1 MNVRQ
6 LEAFRAVMQSGT
18 ITAAAEL
25 LHVSQP
31 AVSKL
36 IANLEASCGY
46 DLFVRRAGRTLP
58 TPEAQ
63 QLFGKV
69 DQMFLGV
76 DQIRRASNDIRDQ
89 RGGQLTIAAFPALA
103 SRNLPRI
110 LTGFLAERPHLNVS
124 LRSMSSRRI
133 VESVAAQQ
141 IDMGFSILPA
151 DHSGIEVQHLHRL
164 QRVCVMPANHRLAGA
179 DAIYPHDLRGENFIS
194 LSIEDPDRLAIE
206 KVFNDLGIQRKIQ
219 IEAQHSDS
227 ACAFVANGM
236 GVTIIDPFTPADYS
250 SERIVA
256 KPFLPA
262 AYVNVWLLWPAHK
275 IKPQTGLLFANTVR
289 SWLTTSFPRIA
300 SGVTL

>member
-25 LHVSQP
+25 LHISQP

-36 IANLEASCGY
+36 IAHLEASCGY
-46 DLFVRRAGRTLP
+46 DLFIRKAGRTLP

-63 QLFGKV
+63 QLYGKV
-69 DQMFLGV
+69 DQMFFGV

-89 RGGQLTIAAFPALA
+89 RSGQLTIAAFPALA
-103 SRNLPRI
+103 SRNLPR
-110 LTGFLAERPHLNVS
+110 LLVDFLGERPDLKVS

-141 IDMGFSILPA
+141 IDMGFSILPS
-151 DHSGIEVQHLHRL
+151 DHSGVEIQHLHRL
-164 QRVCVMPANHRLAGA
+164 QRVCVMPANHRLAQA
-179 DAIYPHDLRGENFIS
+179 KAVYPHDLRGENFIS
-194 LSIEDPDRLAIE
+194 LSVEDPERMSIE
-206 KVFNDLGIQRKIQ
+206 KVFNDLGIQRNIQ

-250 SERIVA
+250 ADRVVA
-256 KPFLPA
+256 KPFLPS
-262 AYVNVWLLWPAHK
+262 AYLNVWLLWPAHR
-275 IKPQTGLLFANTVR
+275 IKPQTGLLFANTVKN
-289 SWLTTSFPRIA
+289 WLTSSFPRDA
-300 SGVTL
+300 SSV